1 MEHVIR
7 GLMVD
12 DVEKNRNSVSLRLSQ
27 HLKAKGWT
35 VNWTMVGDP
44 NEAHRLL
51 AEEPPFDLCVIDLL
65 FKRPDLDGG
74 DEPRG
79 LELVQRA
86 VAVAPGAYV
95 FAISTGD
102 GHRHDLFSKAEEL
115 GAHKV
120 LRRAEFSTET
130 TTSPAVVAAA
140 IRNHLLGNGRV
151 TEVEVRADPTDPA
164 VQALLFEVKEATL
177 TQLHR
182 LVLEATDDVADTVE
196 VKCLVPGAS
205 GASVCST
212 TARVRRGP
220 TVHHVLKV
228 SRAEENLVRETRGAL
243 HARQLLPQ
251 RFVVPLQ
258 PERPVG
264 PVNGWCATGA
274 HLDRDAVPLH
284 TWLAAGPAPELV
296 RDLFDL
302 LFSDCLGVLYETTG
316 EDRDGSAP
324 SLFMLPYYKQC
335 LVLRALEELA
345 PLLIHPRGGRL
356 ENASTLLADVEAF
369 VTEGRLPGVQERNLP
384 QRSHLCF
391 GHGDL
396 HGRNVLVYPGRHPSP
411 ALIDFSDFD
420 KAHWAVDPARFAV
433 DLLMYGIDSGP
444 ESAFF
449 EGVPVWRKLAA
460 AVGAL
465 SGDLCA
471 VSTDPS
477 TIACL
482 SGLGWLTAQLRQIC
496 PKLRE
501 KADFRRSRWEWHL
514 ALGSQLLRV
523 SYHRDMPPPKRVA
536 GLVAAHD
543 QLVTAASAVPERE
556 R

>member
-27 HLKAKGWT
+27 QLKMKGWT

-51 AEEPPFDLCVIDLL
+51 ADEPPFDLCVIDLL
-65 FKRPDLDGG
+65 FKREDLDD

-95 FAISTGD
+95 FVISTGD
-102 GHRHDLFSKAEEL
+102 SHRRDLFSKAEEL

-130 TTSPAVVAAA
+130 TSTSPEAVAAA
-140 IRNHLLGNGRV
+140 IRNHLLGNGSV
-151 TEVEVRADPTDPA
+151 IEVEVRADRTDPA

-182 LVLEATDDVADTVE
+182 LVLEATDDVADIIE

-243 HARQLLPQ
+243 QARQLLPQ
-251 RFVVPLQ
+251 RFVVPVQ

-274 HLDRDAVPLH
+274 HLDRHALPLH
-284 TWLAAGPAPELV
+284 RWLGTGPAPELV

-316 EDRDGSAP
+316 EDRCGSAP
-324 SLFMLPYYKQC
+324 SLLTLPYYKQC

-345 PLLIHPRGGRL
+345 PLLTHPRGGRL
-356 ENASTLLADVEAF
+356 EDATTLIADVGAF
-369 VTEGRLPGVQERNLP
+369 VTERRLPGIQERNLP
-384 QRSHLCF
+384 QRSHVCI

-396 HGRNVLVYPGRHPSP
+396 HGGNVLVYPGRHPSP
-411 ALIDFSDFD
+411 ALIDFSEFG
-420 KAHWAVDPARFAV
+420 KVHWALDPARLAV

-460 AVGAL
+460 AVGVL
-465 SGDLCA
+465 SADLRA
-471 VSTDPS
+471 VSSNPS
-477 TIACL
+477 TTAYL
-482 SGLGWLTAQLRQIC
+482 GGLGWLTGQLRQIC
-496 PKLRE
+496 PKLR
-501 KADFRRSRWEWHL
+501 ADVDFRRNHWEWHL

-536 GLVAAHD
+536 GLIAAHD
-543 QLVTAASAVPERE
+543 QLVAAAAAVPERD
-556 R
+556 

>member
-27 HLKAKGWT
+27 QLKANGWT

-65 FKRPDLDGG
+65 FKREDLDD

-86 VAVAPGAYV
+86 VAVAPRAYV
-95 FAISTGD
+95 FVISTGD
-102 GHRHDLFSKAEEL
+102 SHRRDLFSKAEEL

-120 LRRAEFSTET
+120 LRRGEFSTET
-130 TTSPAVVAAA
+130 TSTSPAAVAAA
-140 IRNHLLGNGRV
+140 IRNHLLGNGSV
-151 TEVEVRADPTDPA
+151 TEVEVRADRRDPA
-164 VQALLFEVKEATL
+164 VQALLFNVKEATL

-182 LVLEATDDVADTVE
+182 LVLEATDDVADTIEVE
-196 VKCLVPGAS
+196 CLVPGAS

-228 SRAEENLVRETRGAL
+228 SRDAENLVRETRGAL

-251 RFVVPLQ
+251 RFVVPVQ

-274 HLDRDAVPLH
+274 HLDRDAVPLRRWFG
-284 TWLAAGPAPELV
+284 TGPALELV

-302 LFSDCLGVLYETTG
+302 LFSDCLGVLYESTG
-316 EDRDGSAP
+316 EDREGSAP
-324 SLFMLPYYKQC
+324 SLFTLPYYKQC
-335 LVLRALEELA
+335 LVLHALEELA
-345 PLLIHPRGGRL
+345 PLLTHPRGGRL
-356 ENASTLLADVEAF
+356 EDASTLLADVGAF
-369 VTEGRLPGVQERNLP
+369 VTERRLPGVQERNLP
-384 QRSHLCF
+384 QRSHVCI

-396 HGRNVLVYPGRHPSP
+396 HGGNVLVYPGRHPSP
-411 ALIDFSDFD
+411 ALIDFSEFGRI
-420 KAHWAVDPARFAV
+420 HWALDPARFAV

-460 AVGAL
+460 AVGVL
-465 SGDLCA
+465 SADLRA
-471 VSTDPS
+471 VSSDPS
-477 TIACL
+477 TTACL
-482 SGLGWLTAQLRQIC
+482 GGLGWLTGQLRQIC
-496 PKLRE
+496 PKLR
-501 KADFRRSRWEWHL
+501 ADVDFRRSRWEWHL
-514 ALGSQLLRV
+514 ALSSQLLRV

-543 QLVTAASAVPERE
+543 QLVAAATAVPERD
-556 R
+556 